1 MPFDVAS
8 LPCRRRANDHHQFW
22 RCLSDPGR
30 EAPRPN
36 DLNIRAMPLKTLTA
50 LTIFGGQ
57 WISNP
62 GPIGAAV
69 PSSRALARR
78 MASLLPAKP
87 SGYVIEL
94 GAGTGAITEA
104 LLERGLPPVNLI
116 LVERS
121 PVLVR
126 HLRERFPQLRVIEGD
141 AVRLSSLLF
150 DHLEI
155 PRGSVSHVVSSLPL
169 RSLPKWTVA
178 RITREVRRVL
188 PPDGRLLQ
196 YTYDL
201 RRQGN
206 RALAQFTREAS
217 SIVWMNLPP
226 ARVDSFQP
234 R

>member
-1 MPFDVAS
+1 
-8 LPCRRRANDHHQFW
+8 
-22 RCLSDPGR
+22 
-30 EAPRPN
+30 
-36 DLNIRAMPLKTLTA
+36 MPLKTLTA

-87 SGYVIEL
+87 RGYVVEL

-104 LLERGLPPVNLI
+104 LIEHGLPSGNLI

-121 PVLVR
+121 PVLAQ
-126 HLRERFPQLRVIEGD
+126 HLRERFPQLRVITGD

-150 DHLEI
+150 DQLEL
-155 PRGSVSHVVSSLPL
+155 PRGSVSHIVSSLPL

-206 RALAQFTREAS
+206 RALAQFSREAS

-234 R
+234 RSR